1 LICAVIVGSNNDAE
15 LGYVKV
21 TEQIDAM
28 EVSAVNPVQFFVVTR
43 VLSSTITIPLLSLYF

>member
-1 LICAVIVGSNNDAE
+1 VQYFGSSNDAE

-28 EVSAVNPVQFFVVTR
+28 EVSAVNPVRFFVVTR